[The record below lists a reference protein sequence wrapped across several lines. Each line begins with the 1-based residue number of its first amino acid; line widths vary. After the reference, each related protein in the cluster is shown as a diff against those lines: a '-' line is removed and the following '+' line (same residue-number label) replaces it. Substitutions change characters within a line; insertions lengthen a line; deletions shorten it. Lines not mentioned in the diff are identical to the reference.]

1 MSVDTRAVCVQKE
14 GLWTRGPRI
23 TPSFVPPR
31 GFAAASR
38 CELTV
43 LVFQWS
49 RITEEYDRAVERV
62 CSDGT
67 VYVLCVQ
74 IVPWNECEQI
84 ASAGSALMQARHL
97 GARFNKDEERP
108 RHRASS
114 FEHQHRASCRKDF
127 VACTDYSLQCLL
139 LFDSL

>member
-23 TPSFVPPR
+23 TPSFVPRAVSQRRP
-31 GFAAASR
+31 G

-49 RITEEYDRAVERV
+49 RITEEYDRPWNE
-62 CSDGT
+62 
-67 VYVLCVQ
+67 CVQ
-74 IVPWNECEQI
+74 IVPFTCRVYNEQI
-84 ASAGSALMQARHL
+84 VSEGSALMQARHL

-114 FEHQHRASCRKDF
+114 FEHHAMASRHAKDF
-127 VACTDYSLQCLL
+127 VAVSL
-139 LFDSL
+139 